1 MTTRSRGALAGFGW
15 LRRAVHLGHRNARAV
30 FGGAAFV
37 VLMSLL
43 PSLITLPM
51 QWGTMRSGAT
61 PDTTTMVAI
70 MVISIVG
77 SLLLVPLIAGYLRVI
92 DAAEQGRPARAR
104 DVFALYRQGEVL
116 RLMGYGL
123 AMLVVYIAA
132 IAIVLAVAG
141 GGIGQWYLQALGTQ
155 AGSPPP
161 ALPGMPPHLGIAI
174 ALFAVLL
181 LLIMGIYAISLG
193 QVALGGR
200 SVAGA
205 LADGVVGSL
214 KNLLPLL
221 VFAVS
226 ITVAWIVVVIAL
238 VLVVGAVALLG
249 KLVGVW
255 LTIVLAVPL
264 YIALMLTAFV
274 VMFGAIYHLWRDVC
288 GDDAAPAGTA
298 QSIAA

>member
-15 LRRAVHLGHRNARAV
+15 LQRAVHLGHRNAKAV

-43 PSLITLPM
+43 PSLVTLPM
-51 QWGTMRSGAT
+51 QLGAMRGGVA
-61 PDTTTMVAI
+61 PGTTTMLAI
-70 MVISIVG
+70 MVISILG
-77 SLLLVPLIAGYLRVI
+77 SLLLVPLLAGYLRVI
-92 DAAEQGRPARAR
+92 DAAEQGQPARAR
-104 DVFALYRQGEVL
+104 DVFAPYRQGEVL

-132 IAIVLAVAG
+132 FVIALAVAG
-141 GGIGQWYLQALGTQ
+141 GGIGEWYLQALSMKP
-155 AGSPPP
+155 GSQPPV
-161 ALPGMPPHLGIAI
+161 LPGMPPHLGIAI
-174 ALFAVLL
+174 ALFAVLF
-181 LLIMGIYAISLG
+181 LLIMGTYAISLG

-200 SVAGA
+200 SVPGA

-226 ITVAWIVVVIAL
+226 VTVAWIVIVIAL

-264 YIALMLTAFV
+264 YIALMLAGFV

-288 GDDAAPAGTA
+288 GDDAAPAGTEHA
-298 QSIAA
+298 IAA

>member
-51 QWGTMRSGAT
+51 QWGTMRSGGT

-77 SLLLVPLIAGYLRVI
+77 SLLLVPLVAGYLRVI

-123 AMLVVYIAA
+123 AMLVVYVAA
-132 IAIVLAVAG
+132 FAIVLAVAG
-141 GGIGQWYLQALGTQ
+141 GGIGQWYLQALGMQ
-155 AGSPPP
+155 AGSQPP

-226 ITVAWIVVVIAL
+226 VTVAWIVVVIAL

-249 KLVGVW
+249 KVVGVW

-264 YIALMLTAFV
+264 YIALMLAAFV

>member
-51 QWGTMRSGAT
+51 QWGTMRSGGT

-77 SLLLVPLIAGYLRVI
+77 SLLLVPLVAGYLRVI

-123 AMLVVYIAA
+123 AMLVVYVAA
-132 IAIVLAVAG
+132 FAIVLAVAG
-141 GGIGQWYLQALGTQ
+141 GGIGQWYLQALGMQ

-226 ITVAWIVVVIAL
+226 VTVAWIVVVIAL

-249 KLVGVW
+249 KVVGVW

>member
-51 QWGTMRSGAT
+51 QWGTMRSGGT

-77 SLLLVPLIAGYLRVI
+77 SLLLVPLVAGYLRVI

-123 AMLVVYIAA
+123 AMLVVYVAA
-132 IAIVLAVAG
+132 FAIVLAVAG
-141 GGIGQWYLQALGTQ
+141 GGIGQWYVQALGMQ
-155 AGSPPP
+155 AGSQPP

-226 ITVAWIVVVIAL
+226 VTVAWIVVVIAL

-249 KLVGVW
+249 KVVGVW

-264 YIALMLTAFV
+264 YIALMLAAFV

>member
-1 MTTRSRGALAGFGW
+1 
-15 LRRAVHLGHRNARAV
+15 VV
-30 FGGAAFV
+30 YVAAF
-37 VLMSLL
+37 
-43 PSLITLPM
+43 
-51 QWGTMRSGAT
+51 
-61 PDTTTMVAI
+61 
-70 MVISIVG
+70 
-77 SLLLVPLIAGYLRVI
+77 
-92 DAAEQGRPARAR
+92 
-104 DVFALYRQGEVL
+104 
-116 RLMGYGL
+116 
-123 AMLVVYIAA
+123 
-132 IAIVLAVAG
+132 AIVLAVAG
-141 GGIGQWYLQALGTQ
+141 GGIGQWYVQALGMQ
-155 AGSPPP
+155 AGSQPP

-200 SVAGA
+200 SVRGA

-226 ITVAWIVVVIAL
+226 VTVAWIVIVIAL

-249 KLVGVW
+249 KVVGVW

-264 YIALMLTAFV
+264 YIALMLAAFV